1 MMQRNDG
8 FIDLNSKL
16 LSVLPSEEL
25 VTPLFFL
32 PRPISNDHS
41 QGESVLLKL
50 SKEKLSSNGE
60 LSKSLHSTFGQRT
73 SLIPF
78 DFVFSKINETG
89 TGIIGMDGGNYQSFI
104 PQIRDP
110 DPARLYTLR
119 FDLYGRDYC
128 LDVSF
133 RPGWGCKTRLA
144 TTVNSRDFFP
154 LGGARLQEIQPVH

>member
-1 MMQRNDG
+1 M
-8 FIDLNSKL
+8 NSKL

-25 VTPLFFL
+25 TPLFFL

-50 SKEKLSSNGE
+50 SKEKLNLSSE
-60 LSKSLHSTFGQRT
+60 LSKSFYSMFGQRT

-78 DFVFSKINETG
+78 DFVFSAINETG
-89 TGIIGMDGGNYQSFI
+89 TGIIGMDGGGENHQTFI
-104 PQIRDP
+104 PHVKYP

-133 RPGWGCKTRLA
+133 VL
-144 TTVNSRDFFP
+144 FFSWVEREEVF
-154 LGGARLQEIQPVH
+154 AN